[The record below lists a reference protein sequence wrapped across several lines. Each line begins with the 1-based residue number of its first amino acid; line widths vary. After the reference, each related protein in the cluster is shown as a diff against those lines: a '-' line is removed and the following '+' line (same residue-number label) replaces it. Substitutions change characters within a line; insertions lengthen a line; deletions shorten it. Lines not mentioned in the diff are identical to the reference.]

1 MIVALKRNHAMNLP
15 SLDVLIV
22 EDHPLYMDGLRQI
35 VSGLADAVEIHE
47 AVSGKAALQ
56 KVEQFPFLD
65 WIFLDLQLPD
75 FSGVELLTRFK
86 DMMITAPV
94 LVVSS
99 VDDIAVLDR
108 LLSLG
113 ASGFLPKS
121 ATHEDFRIA
130 LSSIESNG
138 LYLPAEQNEQLREY
152 RQVVKNRTQFL
163 RSNLTAR
170 QQEILFLMSQG
181 YSNGEISTS
190 LSISESTVK
199 GHVSALFSLFDADNR
214 THCVAEAHRLGIQ
227 EWVNS

>member
-1 MIVALKRNHAMNLP
+1 MTQN

-22 EDHPLYMDGLRQI
+22 EDHPLFMDGLRQI
-35 VSGLADAVEIHE
+35 VSGLADTVEIHE
-47 AVSGKAALQ
+47 AVSGRAALQ
-56 KVEQFPFLD
+56 QVEQFPFLD

-75 FSGVELLTRFK
+75 LSGIELLAQFK
-86 DMMITAPV
+86 EMMITAPV

-121 ATHEDFRIA
+121 ATHDDFRRA
-130 LSSIESNG
+130 LSSIESQG
-138 LYLPAEQNEQLREY
+138 VYVPTEQNEQLREY
-152 RQVVKNRTQFL
+152 RQVVKNRTQYL

-170 QQEILFLMSQG
+170 QQEILLLMSQG
-181 YSNGEISTS
+181 YSNGEISSS

-199 GHVSALFSLFDADNR
+199 GHVSALLSLFDADNR
-214 THCVAEAHRLGIQ
+214 THCVAEAHRLGLQ
-227 EWVNS
+227 EWMNS